1 MKVVFQVFAALTI
14 LLTAN
19 PVAAQTGYPNRQVRI
34 IVGFTPGTA
43 PDVAARLLAAKF
55 SDSWGVPVTV
65 EDITGAGS
73 NIATDR
79 RRQIDTGRL
88 HLADGRK
95 SIARHQSQPV

>member
-1 MKVVFQVFAALTI
+1 MKVVFQVLAALTI

-79 RRQIDTGRL
+79 VAKSTP
-88 HLADGRK
+88 DGYTLLMG
-95 SIARHQSQPV
+95 